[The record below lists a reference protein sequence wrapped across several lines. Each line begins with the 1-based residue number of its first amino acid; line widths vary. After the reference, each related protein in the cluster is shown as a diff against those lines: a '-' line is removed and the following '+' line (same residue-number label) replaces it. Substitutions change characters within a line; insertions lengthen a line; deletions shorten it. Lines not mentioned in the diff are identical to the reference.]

1 MMRTSTLPIPAA
13 IGAALLLSVSACS
26 SQSASSGGDGGGA
39 EAACQGSGGASADA
53 YVAPTLDAEVCNNH
67 GQEVD
72 NYYPGMTMAGSSGNF
87 DFVLDC
93 ADPAP
98 PSDPLLNT
106 WVVKVVDK
114 TGATVKDATITLPVS
129 NSQWQFMKNPWM
141 PYMGHGGTIGSTV
154 TNHGDGTATAV
165 LDFSMRDYWQAK
177 VCAQSGSKTD
187 CAKFSFCLP

>member
-1 MMRTSTLPIPAA
+1 MMPTSTLLTPAA
-13 IGAALLLSVSACS
+13 LGAALLLSSSACS
-26 SQSASSGGDGGGA
+26 PSASSGGDSGSD
-39 EAACQGSGGASADA
+39 AACPGSGGASADA

-72 NYYPGMTMAGSSGNF
+72 NYYPGMTMAGTSGNF

-93 ADPAP
+93 ADPGP
-98 PSDPLLNT
+98 PSDPLQNT
-106 WVVKVVDK
+106 WVLRVLDK
-114 TGATVKDATITLPVS
+114 TGATVKDATISLPTKAT
-129 NSQWQFMKNPWM
+129 QWEFDKNPWM
-141 PYMGHGGTIGSTV
+141 PYMGHGGTVGSTV

-165 LDFSMRDYWQAK
+165 LDFSMHDYWQAL